1 MSSAPLGLAA
11 WGVGE
16 RLGGCWRDVRFLH
29 RSIADYYYSGRL
41 AIITL
46 ISRWVHV
53 QCIHDDR
60 DCEGVWGYLTWPTS
74 QVVAR
79 GELIPLR
86 I

>member
-1 MSSAPLGLAA
+1 MSPAL
-11 WGVGE
+11 GVGCLGSRGKTGWVLE
-16 RLGGCWRDVRFLH
+16 RCEIFTQEHCQLLIF
-29 RSIADYYYSGRL
+29 GRL

-46 ISRWVHV
+46 ISRCIHV